1 MSDLFDM
8 LSGGGGRRGPP
19 QARRGEDVVHR
30 LKVTLEELYNGSS
43 RKLSLSRNV
52 KCSTC
57 SGSCTKSGR
66 KYQCETCRG
75 QGVTVRRRPRLPL
88 ALTISWFLQ
97 GTLLASLVQ

>member
-19 QARRGEDVVHR
+19 RERRGEDVVHR
-30 LKVTLEELYNGSS
+30 LKVTLDELYNGSS

-75 QGVTVRRRPRLPL
+75 QGVTVRSSPPALVRL
-88 ALTISWFLQ
+88 S
-97 GTLLASLVQ
+97 LLRGLRKG